1 MACDFGR
8 TPFFLFFGVELE
20 RHIWNVARRK
30 SAIPVPYVSHENEVL
45 PLQ

>member
-8 TPFFLFFGVELE
+8 TPFLFFWVELE
-20 RHIWNVARRK
+20 RHIRDVARRK